1 MKSIQVILII
11 FSLVT
16 AVLGGMIFRSK
27 LVSRLFTALLSCLAL
42 VLVILPDLTTDLARL
57 LGVGRGTDLL
67 FYIVFFA
74 VVQIFLLL
82 YLRTRKLERKLTE
95 SIRALAIQGANHA
108 GIRADASL
116 HQEESCC

>member
-1 MKSIQVILII
+1 MKSIQVILIV

-16 AVLGGMIFRSK
+16 AVLGGMIFHSK
-27 LVSRLFTALLSCLAL
+27 LINRLFTALLSCLAL
-42 VLVILPDLTTDLARL
+42 VLVILPDLTTGLARL

-82 YLRTRKLERKLTE
+82 YLRTRRLERKLTE
-95 SIRALAIQGANHA
+95 SIRALALQGASQA
-108 GIRADASL
+108 GIQAVASS
-116 HQEESCC
+116 HQEQPCS